1 MLFRESV
8 DILTKWLNENDQTHP
23 EQPSGSLSPLPWHVG
38 TRLFA
43 DLGPMSPTLQQA
55 AASQDVIGWIEFL
68 HGKVST
74 EIADIQQ
81 AYCSLSSCRMNGRD
95 WMKHFVFHLLHVSH
109 SQWVFRNSVLHDR
122 SLGYLRLQARRDVL
136 LEIKTLFHTNPSRI
150 PAESQ
155 ILLDMD
161 FDSLFNSSLVRKS
174 YWVRA
179 MKATRHAG

>member
-74 EIADIQQ
+74 DIADIQK
-81 AYCSLSSCRMNGRD
+81 AYCSLSSCRMNGCD
-95 WMKHFVFHLLHVSH
+95 WMKHFVSHLLHIVSH
-109 SQWVFRNSVLHDR
+109 SQWVFRNWSTR
-122 SLGYLRLQARRDVL
+122 GYLRLQHDEL
-136 LEIKTLFHTNPSRI
+136 TYSRLRLSFTPTPTTFQQRANFCWTWTSTPFTMRH
-150 PAESQ
+150 PASGEFMQLSNKR
-155 ILLDMD
+155 L
-161 FDSLFNSSLVRKS
+161 RKPD
-174 YWVRA
+174 
-179 MKATRHAG
+179 